1 MNTWQ
6 KIMQPVRI
14 MSGHPNENKEV
25 KLRLSMV
32 TPECK
37 TLCLFYHLE
46 FEQVKQKKCN
56 GTNIG

>member
-46 FEQVKQKKCN
+46 FEQVKQKKV
-56 GTNIG
+56 